1 MSRRTFRR
9 ASEEGRR
16 QDLIQATL
24 DCVAEKGLKGATVRE
39 IAERAG
45 VTNGL
50 IRHYFDG
57 KDQMVQ
63 AAYRATMSGMTRR
76 AVSTITGIA
85 DPHERLRVFV
95 EANLRPPIVDA
106 RTLSL
111 WASFIGLIHVDPAMA
126 AIHRQGYLEFRN
138 EVERLI
144 GDLYA
149 ARNRSAAPGE
159 CRLLAIKVNAV
170 IDGLW
175 LEGCLASEIFAS
187 GELAAL
193 GIDAV
198 EDILGVTLAAE
209 GASAISA

>member
-1 MSRRTFRR
+1 MTRRAFRR

-16 QDLIQATL
+16 HDLIRATL

-39 IAERAG
+39 IADRAG

-50 IRHYFDG
+50 IRHYFDS

-63 AAYRATMSGMTRR
+63 AAYRATMSGMTRQ
-76 AVSTITGIA
+76 AVATVAGLT
-85 DPHERLRVFV
+85 DPRERLRVFV
-95 EANLRPPIVDA
+95 EASLSPPVVDA

-111 WASFIGLIHVDPAMA
+111 WATFISLIHVDPAMA

-149 ARNRSAAPGE
+149 ARGRAAAPGQ

-175 LEGCLASEIFAS
+175 LEGCLASDIFAG

-193 GIDAV
+193 GIEAV
-198 EDILGVTLAAE
+198 EDILGMALAPA
-209 GASAISA
+209 GMSAASA